1 VIEITPARLEQ
12 YAERHT
18 TPLSELHSL
27 LWKETY
33 KKTTRPAMMVG
44 PLEGALLQLLV
55 RITRARRILEI
66 GMFTGYSALAF
77 AEALPRH
84 GRLITCEV
92 DPKTIEIARRY
103 FAKSPQGR
111 KIQIRQGPAA
121 QTLKTLKGP
130 FDLCFIDANK
140 EGYRIYYESCMK
152 LLRKGGL
159 LVLDNMFRGGRV
171 LQATDAG
178 SRTISS
184 LNKRIQKDR
193 RVENVLLPIRD
204 GVMLAYKH

>member
-44 PLEGALLQLLV
+44 PLEGALLRLLV

-77 AEALPRH
+77 AEALPRT

-92 DPKTIEIARRY
+92 DPKTIEIARRSHIHTHTY
-103 FAKSPQGR
+103 HTHTHYTPHTH
-111 KIQIRQGPAA
+111 
-121 QTLKTLKGP
+121 TLHPTHH
-130 FDLCFIDANK
+130 IHT
-140 EGYRIYYESCMK
+140 YH
-152 LLRKGGL
+152 
-159 LVLDNMFRGGRV
+159 
-171 LQATDAG
+171 TD
-178 SRTISS
+178 TYPH
-184 LNKRIQKDR
+184 LT
-193 RVENVLLPIRD
+193 
-204 GVMLAYKH
+204 